1 MFFLHILIAFKFI
14 SLVPSIT
21 EIFYI
26 LDADDS
32 LLATTI
38 YCNYP
43 AEALEKPKV
52 GDLIHPD
59 YEKILRLNPD
69 YILITLPMQE
79 MVRRNLDKLGL
90 KWLAFSPES
99 IEGVLETIDS
109 LGKITGKR
117 SRSAFVIDSLRKIL
131 KTLGSPLRSPGIY
144 IELSYKPLY
153 TCGGKSF
160 INEIIEVAGGRN
172 IFADRNTGYF
182 SPPQEDIIKKSPD
195 IIILSYP
202 GAQKEEIA
210 KRLGWENI
218 KAVKEHQIFVLD
230 QDIISRPGPRIF
242 SAIKIL
248 NEIFIEWSKAHNP

>member
-1 MFFLHILIAFKFI
+1 MFFLHFLIAFKFI

-21 EIFYI
+21 EIFYL

-38 YCNYP
+38 YCDYP
-43 AEALEKPKV
+43 KEALEKPKV

-69 YILITLPMQE
+69 YVLITLPMQE

-99 IEGVLETIDS
+99 IEGVLKTIDS
-109 LGKITGKR
+109 LGKITGKIT
-117 SRSAFVIDSLRKIL
+117 RSAFVIDSLRKIL
-131 KTLGSPLRSPGIY
+131 KTLESPLRSPGVY

-153 TCGGKSF
+153 TCGRKSF
-160 INEIIEVAGGRN
+160 INEVIEVAGGRN
-172 IFADRNTGYF
+172 IFADQNTAYF

-202 GAQKEEIA
+202 GAQKEKIYR
-210 KRLGWENI
+210 RLGWENVR
-218 KAVKEHQIFVLD
+218 AVKKHHIYILD

-248 NEIFIEWSKAHNP
+248 NKMFIEWSKAHNP

>member
-1 MFFLHILIAFKFI
+1 LHFLIAFKFI

-21 EIFYI
+21 EIFYL

-38 YCNYP
+38 YCDYP
-43 AEALEKPKV
+43 KEALEKPKV

-59 YEKILRLNPD
+59 YEKILRLSPD

-99 IEGVLETIDS
+99 IEGVLKTIDS
-109 LGKITGKR
+109 LGKITGKIT
-117 SRSAFVIDSLRKIL
+117 RSAFVIDSLRKIL
-131 KTLGSPLRSPGIY
+131 KTLESPLRSPGVY

-153 TCGGKSF
+153 TCGRKSF
-160 INEIIEVAGGRN
+160 INEVIEAAGGRN
-172 IFADRNTGYF
+172 IFADQNTAYF

-195 IIILSYP
+195 IIILAYP
-202 GAQKEEIA
+202 GAQKEKIY
-210 KRLGWENI
+210 KRLGWENVR
-218 KAVKEHQIFVLD
+218 AVKKHHIYILD

-248 NEIFIEWSKAHNP
+248 NKMFIEWSKAHNP